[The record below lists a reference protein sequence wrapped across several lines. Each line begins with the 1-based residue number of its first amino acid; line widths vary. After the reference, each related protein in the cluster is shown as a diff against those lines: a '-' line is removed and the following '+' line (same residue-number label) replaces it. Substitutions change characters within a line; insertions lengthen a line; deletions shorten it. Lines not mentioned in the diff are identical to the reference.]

1 MTDERIV
8 GLWLKANHWD
18 VTGFSRTIADLRSFT
33 EMVTKV
39 DREDIALLVEQ
50 MGIEGYGTL
59 AIAAAIRAGNSPEK
73 PPETT
78 SPAEIRRQAN
88 RPWDDGVSHQ

>member
-1 MTDERIV
+1 MTDEKIV
-8 GLWLKANHWD
+8 SLWLNSNHWD
-18 VTGFSRTIADLRSFT
+18 ITGFSRTIADLRSFT
-33 EMVTKV
+33 KTVVKA

-73 PPETT
+73 PPESS
-78 SPAEIRRQAN
+78 SPADIRRQAN
-88 RPWDDGVSHQ
+88 RPWHQEPGY